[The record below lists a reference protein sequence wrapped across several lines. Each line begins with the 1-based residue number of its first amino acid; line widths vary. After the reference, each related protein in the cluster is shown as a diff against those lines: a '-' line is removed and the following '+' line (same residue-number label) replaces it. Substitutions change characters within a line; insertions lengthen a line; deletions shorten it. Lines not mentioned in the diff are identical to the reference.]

1 MALTLDGT
9 TGISATGNIYGGN
22 IIVTNSLTAGSF
34 VPALLSSTGNVT
46 GGNLL
51 TSGIVSA
58 TGNVTGNYF
67 IGNGSQLTGVDATQI
82 INGTSNVKVNGSG
95 GNITHT
101 VAGTANVGVWYN
113 AGLSI
118 TGDLTVTGNA
128 TLSGNILGDR
138 IQNGT
143 TLIDIQTT
151 NGNANITVGGTS
163 NVAVF
168 ATTGAYITGVNS
180 VSGNVTGGN
189 ILTGGLISAAGA
201 ITTGGD
207 HSLTGNIVDTGT
219 LWINTLANG
228 NINLN
233 VNGTGQTNI
242 PTGILSVTG
251 NIQGGNL
258 RTAGLISATSTI
270 TSAANITGGNL
281 LTGGLI
287 SATSTITSAANITG
301 GNLLTG
307 GLISATST
315 ITGTSHLGAVVSVT
329 ANVTGGNLLTA
340 GIMSAGGN
348 IFAANIIVTGG
359 FYDTGDHLI
368 TSTAANA
375 NVTLTPTGTGTI
387 IANKDITNGQANG
400 VGNIGNAT
408 GYFNTIFGK
417 ATTAQY
423 ADLAELYSADAK
435 YEPGTVL
442 VFGGNNEV
450 TVSTV
455 SADPR
460 VAGVVSTNPAHL
472 MNSVLD
478 SEHKAAVA
486 LTGRV
491 PTRVTGTI
499 RKGDMMVTAGNGVAQ
514 ASAAPAMGTVIGKAL
529 ENFDG
534 VSGTIEI
541 VVGRL

>member
-9 TGISATGNIYGGN
+9 TGISATGNIYGNN

-34 VPALLSSTGNVT
+34 APALLSSTGNVT

-51 TSGIVSA
+51 TGGLVSA
-58 TGNVTGNYF
+58 TST
-67 IGNGSQLTGVDATQI
+67 I
-82 INGTSNVKVNGSG
+82 TS
-95 GNITHT
+95 
-101 VAGTANVGVWYN
+101 A
-113 AGLSI
+113 
-118 TGDLTVTGNA
+118 
-128 TLSGNILGDR
+128 
-138 IQNGT
+138 
-143 TLIDIQTT
+143 
-151 NGNANITVGGTS
+151 ANI
-163 NVAVF
+163 
-168 ATTGAYITGVNS
+168 
-180 VSGNVTGGN
+180 TGGN
-189 ILTGGLISAAGA
+189 ILTAGLISAAGA

-258 RTAGLISATSTI
+258 RTAGIVSATG
-270 TSAANITGGNL
+270 NITGSYILGNGSQ
-281 LTGGLI
+281 LTGVDATQIINGTSNAKVVSSGGNI
-287 SATSTITSAANITG
+287 AVGIGGTANVVVWATTGEYVTGVVSATGAITG
-301 GNLLTG
+301 
-307 GLISATST
+307 AA
-315 ITGTSHLGAVVSVT
+315 ITGTSLTVS
-329 ANVTGGNLLTA
+329 TGN
-340 GIMSAGGN
+340 INGGN
-348 IFAANIIVTGG
+348 IN
-359 FYDTGDHLI
+359 
-368 TSTAANA
+368 N
-375 NVTLTPTGTGTI
+375 
-387 IANKDITNGQANG
+387 TNANG
-400 VGNIGNAT
+400 VGNIGNST
-408 GYFNTIFGK
+408 VYFNTVFGK

-435 YEPGTVL
+435 YDPGTVL

-450 TVSTV
+450 TISTV
-455 SADPR
+455 TADPR

-472 MNSVLD
+472 MNSVLE

-491 PTRVTGTI
+491 PTSVVGTV
-499 RKGDMMVTAGNGVAQ
+499 RKGDMMVTAGNGYAQ

-534 VSGTIEI
+534 ASGTIEV